1 MSRTRLSAK
10 GPSLAEVCRW
20 ANVDETTRIGWTKL
34 GLARHVQEDAT
45 PDLATAIEIVV
56 VARLLERLTPDDALI
71 AWTGIGSKISA
82 LEKVPAGNRLDLLWF
97 PSAPGEWILATN
109 DADLV
114 KAMQQEAS
122 PCVLVEIGP
131 AIGKAIRSYNAFTK
145 ASWRRESSLKA
156 ATQRRGLSRYGR
168 KVRSGH

>member
-97 PSAPGEWILATN
+97 PSAPGESRQS
-109 DADLV
+109 DAARGVAMCPSGNRTRHRQGDSLV
-114 KAMQQEAS
+114 QR
-122 PCVLVEIGP
+122 V
-131 AIGKAIRSYNAFTK
+131 Y
-145 ASWRRESSLKA
+145 ES
-156 ATQRRGLSRYGR
+156 
-168 KVRSGH
+168 